1 MIAEK
6 LNLYLRNKGIKQS
19 HLARKLDVPIASFNG
34 MLSGRQKLPADLFF
48 EICHELNVDP
58 MDFVPEGLTP

>member
-34 MLSGRQKLPADLFF
+34 MLSGRQ
-48 EICHELNVDP
+48 
-58 MDFVPEGLTP
+58 